1 MRKIW
6 TIAWKDLYTTFS
18 DRNLVMIM
26 LAAPLAIATI
36 IGLAFGNLASG
47 DIPVS
52 DIPVAVV
59 NLDTGSANVNYGS
72 IFVAALIPNENAE
85 STTDALPAC
94 ESDDTAATSTNGSS
108 NVLFDLTEAV
118 LLDDPAVAKAGVDD
132 GTYTAAII
140 VPADFSQKIN
150 YGFNDPVE
158 ATQVEVY
165 VNGGRAIS
173 ASIIRSVVESIGNQI
188 ATGNITV
195 AATLDTI
202 MTQYGVAR
210 LGQVASDP
218 AFAASLGCAFTPRFN
233 TLSIDQQT
241 VAGQSSSG
249 ITALLVMF
257 GSAQAMFFMLFTG
270 QQGVLSI
277 FEERQQWT
285 LQRLV
290 ITPTPR
296 LYILLGKIV
305 GTFVS
310 CVLQLVFLFL
320 ALTIVGSVMSGQVVF
335 IWGNNLLLIGLVIA
349 AAAAA
354 STGIGIFLAGVA
366 RTPEQ
371 GAIFAQLLNIGMALL
386 GGAFGFVPSEALSRF
401 SLIYWGTNAFQKL
414 AANQT
419 DVGLNLVV
427 LLGFFV
433 VLFGIGFWLF
443 NRRLDI

>member
-59 NLDTGSANVNYGS
+59 NLDTGSTNINYGS
-72 IFVAALIPNENAE
+72 IFVSALVPPADGENAT
-85 STTDALPAC
+85 SALPSC
-94 ESDDTAATSTNGSS
+94 EATAGSAAPTAGTT
-108 NVLFDLTEAV
+108 NVLFDLTETV
-118 LLDDPAVAKAGVDD
+118 VLDDPAVARDGVDD

-140 VPADFSQKIN
+140 IPADFSQKIN
-150 YGFNDPVE
+150 YGFSDPVE

-165 VNGGRAIS
+165 ANTGRAVG
-173 ASIIRSVVESIGNQI
+173 AGIIRSVVQSIGNQI
-188 ATGNITV
+188 ATGNIAV

-233 TLSIDQQT
+233 SLTIDQQT

-249 ITALLVMF
+249 IAAILVLF

-290 ITPTPR
+290 VTPTPR

-310 CVLQLVFLFL
+310 CVVQLVFLFI
-320 ALTIVGSVMSGQVVF
+320 ALTIVGSIMSGQAVF
-335 IWGNNLLLIGLVIA
+335 IWGNNLLLLGLVIC

-354 STGIGIFLAGVA
+354 STGIGTFLAGVA
-366 RTPEQ
+366 RTPDQ
-371 GAIFAQLLNIGMALL
+371 GAMFAQILNLAMALL

-414 AANQT
+414 AAGQN
-419 DVGLNLVV
+419 DIGLNLVI
-427 LLGFFV
+427 LFGFFIL
-433 VLFGIGFWLF
+433 LFGVGFWLF

>member
-59 NLDTGSANVNYGS
+59 NLDTSSANVNYGS
-72 IFVAALIPNENAE
+72 IFVTALIPNENAE

-419 DVGLNLVV
+419 DVGLNLAV

>member
-1 MRKIW
+1 MRKIL
-6 TIAWKDLYTTFS
+6 TIAWKDLYTTYS
-18 DRNLVMIM
+18 DRNLVLIM

-59 NLDTGSANVNYGS
+59 NLDEGSANINYGS
-72 IFVAALIPNENAE
+72 IFVSALVPAGEGAA
-85 STTDALPAC
+85 STSALPAC
-94 ESDDTAATSTNGSS
+94 ETGDTPAPTGSNTNI
-108 NVLFDLTEAV
+108 LFDLTEAV
-118 LLDDPAVAKAGVDD
+118 VLNDPAVAKAGVDD

-140 VPADFSQKIN
+140 IPADFSQKLN

-165 VNGGRAIS
+165 ANGGRAVG
-173 ASIIRSVVESIGNQI
+173 AGIIRSVVESIGNQI
-188 ATGNITV
+188 ATGNIAV

-202 MTQYGVAR
+202 MTQFGVAQ
-210 LGQVASDP
+210 LGQVASNP
-218 AFAASLGCAFTPRFN
+218 AFADSLGCAFTPRFN
-233 TLSIDQQT
+233 SLTIDQQT

-249 ITALLVMF
+249 VTAILVMF

-296 LYILLGKIV
+296 LFILFGKIL

-310 CVLQLVFLFL
+310 CLVQIMFLFL
-320 ALTIVGSVMSGQVVF
+320 ALTVVGSLMTGQLVF
-335 IWGNNLLLIGLVIA
+335 IWGNNLLLLGLVMVA

-354 STGIGIFLAGVA
+354 TGIGVLIAGLAK
-366 RTPEQ
+366 TPDQ
-371 GAIFAQLLNIGMALL
+371 GSMFAQILNLAMALL

-401 SLIYWGTNAFQKL
+401 SLIYWGSNAFQKL

-419 DVGLNLVV
+419 DIGLNLVV
-427 LLGFFV
+427 LFGFFI

>member
-18 DRNLVMIM
+18 DRNLVLIM

-72 IFVAALIPNENAE
+72 IFVAALVPNENAE
-85 STTDALPAC
+85 STTNALPTC
-94 ESDDTAATSTNGSS
+94 ESDDTAAASTNGS

-118 LLDDPAVAKAGVDD
+118 LLDDPTVAKAGVDD

-140 VPADFSQKIN
+140 VPSDFSQKIN

-310 CVLQLVFLFL
+310 CVLQLVFLFI
-320 ALTIVGSVMSGQVVF
+320 ALTIVGSLMSGQVMF

-419 DVGLNLVV
+419 DIGLNLVV